1 MGIRRTALQR
11 NTTNSLAKQIDHQLR
26 ELTAPLDRPR
36 LLFAAAGIFALL
48 AICFLFHP
56 SSNAGTAS
64 IDAFPRY
71 AHIEGFDP

>member
-1 MGIRRTALQR
+1 MGIRRIALKR

-26 ELTAPLDRPR
+26 DLTAALDRPR
-36 LLFAAAGIFALL
+36 LLFAAAGIFAFL

-56 SSNAGTAS
+56 SSNVRNAS
-64 IDAFPRY
+64 IDAFPPY